1 MRAGQCGSPRAPFDV
16 RALEHALRVV
26 VGLEQERR
34 HGSEEQRPADALGA
48 VGAEVA
54 RHLPTAHREGR
65 LIALTEA
72 VDVIVVPRGARST
85 VGSLFG
91 PSAVAEYF

>member
-1 MRAGQCGSPRAPFDV
+1 
-16 RALEHALRVV
+16 VV

-72 VDVIVVPRGARST
+72 VDVIVVRSRGYGPLKAVQLGSVSGQLVRS
-85 VGSLFG
+85 LRA
-91 PSAVAEYF
+91 P